1 MPRGMSVVIDV
12 SAVVASVRYKP
23 GWSFKVGGP
32 GNTMLCIFAP
42 TPDSWHPESER
53 TTQHQFAIPAAAVGR
68 CGFADLHNDERD
80 GNCDLCGKPWRWGAG
95 DVVVPFDVVRWIL
108 DCLLLAERHE
118 CCEFFEVGGRRP
130 FYPHH
135 QGLGSP
141 YVIVDRRV
149 SDV

>member
-1 MPRGMSVVIDV
+1 MVIDV
-12 SAVVASVRYKP
+12 AGVVASVRYKP

-32 GNTMLCIFAP
+32 GNTMLCVFAP

-53 TTQHQFAIPAAAVGR
+53 TTQHQFAIP
-68 CGFADLHNDERD
+68 D
-80 GNCDLCGKPWRWGAG
+80 P
-95 DVVVPFDVVRWIL
+95 PFDVERWL
-108 DCLLLAERHE
+108 LECLLLAERHE
-118 CCEFFEVGGRRP
+118 CCEFFEVGGVRP

-149 SDV
+149 TDA